1 MKHRLTVI
9 AGAVALLV
17 SMAPAAPAAAQASRT
32 WVSGVGDDVNPCSR
46 TAPCKTFAGAL
57 SKTAAGGEVN
67 CIDPGGFGSVTI
79 TKSITLRCE
88 GVLASA
94 LAAGSGITI
103 NAGADDT
110 VVLSGLDIRGARGA
124 TTGVRVISAG
134 TVTIH
139 DSQISRWNT
148 PDSFGVAVVPTSDTR
163 VFITDTLIFDNGSGA
178 TGGGILAQPSGA
190 GSVRLDLDNVNIHGN
205 AAVSVRADSAG
216 STGRGVQVSIR
227 NSLLAGS
234 ANGIVVSSQASSP
247 EVVATVRASSISGN
261 TGTAV
266 TAAGP
271 GASVALADSEVGGNA
286 AGLQSR
292 GGGRVQSFG
301 GNLLRANGSD
311 GQFTETLS
319 LR

>member
-1 MKHRLTVI
+1 MHR
-9 AGAVALLV
+9 
-17 SMAPAAPAAAQASRT
+17 SR
-32 WVSGVGDDVNPCSR
+32 
-46 TAPCKTFAGAL
+46 
-57 SKTAAGGEVN
+57 
-67 CIDPGGFGSVTI
+67 GFGSVTI

-94 LAAGSGITI
+94 LGAGSGII
-103 NAGADDT
+103 IDAGADDT

-124 TTGVRVISAG
+124 TTGVRVIRAG

-148 PDSFGVAVVPTSDTR
+148 ADSFGVAVVPASDTR
-163 VFITDTLIFDNGSGA
+163 VFISDTLIFDNGNGS
-178 TGGGILAQPSGA
+178 TGGGILVQPSGA
-190 GSVRLDLDNVNIHGN
+190 GSVWIDLDNVDIHGN

-234 ANGIVVSSQASSP
+234 ANGIVMSSQAGSP